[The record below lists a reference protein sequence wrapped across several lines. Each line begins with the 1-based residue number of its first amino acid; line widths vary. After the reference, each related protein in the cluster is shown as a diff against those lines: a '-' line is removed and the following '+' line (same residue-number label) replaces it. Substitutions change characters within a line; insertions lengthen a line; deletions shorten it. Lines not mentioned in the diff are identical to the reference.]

1 MSAFLF
7 SPLSHRALIAVT
19 GEDRGEFLQGL
30 VSNDVAQ
37 ASADRAIWSAF
48 LTPQGR
54 FLHEFF
60 ITERNLDAKGP
71 NTGLALVLEAEA
83 ERRAD
88 LAKRL
93 SLYKLR
99 SKVAVAPLEG
109 WKVYALWGDGA
120 AAAAGLKPEA
130 GAAVALGSGVAF
142 VDPRLPEAGLRAW
155 LPEGGESAL
164 IAAGFTA
171 APLAAW
177 DAQRMRL
184 GLPDGSRDLVP
195 EKSILLENGFDELRG
210 VDWKKGCY
218 MGQELTA
225 RTKYRG
231 LVRKRLMPVTI
242 EGPAPAPGDA
252 IMLNDTEAGEMRS
265 STGDVGLALIRL
277 EQFEKAA
284 TENTPL
290 RAGTARLRPMRP
302 EWAVFTPPAAES

>member
-1 MSAFLF
+1 MPGSFFTAL
-7 SPLSHRALIAVT
+7 PHRALIAVT
-19 GEDRGEFLQGL
+19 GEDRQEFLQGL

-37 ASADRAIWSAF
+37 AGPDRAIWSAF

-60 ITERNLDAKGP
+60 LAERNLDGKGP
-71 NTGLALVLEAEA
+71 AILLEAET

-99 SKVAVAPLEG
+99 SKVAVAALDG
-109 WKVYALWGDGA
+109 WRVFALWGDGA
-120 AAAAGLKPEA
+120 AQAAGTKPGA
-130 GAAVALGSGVAF
+130 GAAAALGNGLVF
-142 VDPRLPEAGLRAW
+142 VDPRLPGAGLRAW
-155 LPEGGESAL
+155 FPPDANGGGEAAL
-164 IAAGFTA
+164 TAAGFTA
-171 APLAAW
+171 APLAEW
-177 DAQRMRL
+177 DAHRIRL

-195 EKSILLENGFDELRG
+195 EKAILLENGFDELRG

-231 LVRKRLMPVTI
+231 LVRKRLMPVMI
-242 EGPAPAPGDA
+242 DGPVPAPGDA
-252 IMLNDTEAGEMRS
+252 ITLGDAEAGEMRS
-265 STGDVGLALIRL
+265 SADGIGLALIRL

-284 TENTPL
+284 TGNTPL
-290 RAGTARLRPMRP
+290 VAGATRLHPMRP
-302 EWAVFTPPAAES
+302 DWAVFTPPAEG